1 MEVGL
6 VVCSLS
12 GHDKGLYM
20 VVVGNTPNGVL
31 VCDGKER
38 RLENP
43 KLKNVKHLYK
53 TRYFVTKEQLKTNKT
68 LRKAIYGLF
77 RKYKEETLC
86 QKKI

>member
-1 MEVGL
+1 MEKGL
-6 VVCSLS
+6 VVCSVS

-31 VCDGKER
+31 VCNGKER

-53 TRYFVTKEQLKTNKT
+53 TRYFVTNEQLKTNKA
-68 LRKAIYGLF
+68 LRKAIYGF
-77 RKYKEETLC
+77 FGKYKEETIC

>member
-1 MEVGL
+1 MEKGC
-6 VVCSLS
+6 VVCSVS

-20 VVVGNTPNGVL
+20 VVVGNTADGVL

-38 RLENP
+38 PLQNP
-43 KLKNVKHLYK
+43 KLKNVKHLLK
-53 TRYFVTKEQLKTNKT
+53 TQHFVTEEQLKTNKS
-68 LRKAIYGLF
+68 LRKAIYKLL